1 MIPIEFFLLLGA
13 ILFSIG
19 AYGVV
24 TKSNAIIVLMCIE
37 LMLNAAN
44 INFVA
49 FGAFHPDIMGQAF
62 VIVTITVAA
71 AEVAVGIAILLK
83 QVATKPVD
91 ILVFVFGFTLAACMG
106 LNLIAASIVGG
117 FFAVINYRIKIL
129 ALQKAAPAAASA
141 AAAEFDDDEEEI

>member
-24 TKSNAIIVLMCIE
+24 TKSDAIIVLMCIE

-71 AEVAVGIAILLK
+71 AEVAVGIAILLNAYK
-83 QVATKPVD
+83 MRKTTELD
-91 ILVFVFGFTLAACMG
+91 EDG
-106 LNLIAASIVGG
+106 LTSM
-117 FFAVINYRIKIL
+117 RW
-129 ALQKAAPAAASA
+129 
-141 AAAEFDDDEEEI
+141 

>member
-13 ILFSIG
+13 ILFAIG

-49 FGAFHPDIMGQAF
+49 FGAFHPDITGQAF

-71 AEVAVGIAILLK
+71 AEVAVGIAILLNAYK
-83 QVATKPVD
+83 LRKT
-91 ILVFVFGFTLAACMG
+91 IEL
-106 LNLIAASIVGG
+106 
-117 FFAVINYRIKIL
+117 
-129 ALQKAAPAAASA
+129 
-141 AAAEFDDDEEEI
+141 DEEELTSMRW

>member
-37 LMLNAAN
+37 LMLNAAT
-44 INFVA
+44 INVVA
-49 FGAFHPDIMGQAF
+49 FGAFHPDLMGQAF

-71 AEVAVGIAILLK
+71 AEVAVGIAILLNAYK
-83 QVATKPVD
+83 MRKTTELD
-91 ILVFVFGFTLAACMG
+91 EDG
-106 LNLIAASIVGG
+106 LTSM
-117 FFAVINYRIKIL
+117 RW
-129 ALQKAAPAAASA
+129 
-141 AAAEFDDDEEEI
+141 

>member
-49 FGAFHPDIMGQAF
+49 FGAFHPDIMGQVF
-62 VIVTITVAA
+62 VIMTITVAA
-71 AEVAVGIAILLK
+71 AEVAVGIAILLNAYK
-83 QVATKPVD
+83 MRKTTELD
-91 ILVFVFGFTLAACMG
+91 EDG
-106 LNLIAASIVGG
+106 LTSM
-117 FFAVINYRIKIL
+117 RW
-129 ALQKAAPAAASA
+129 
-141 AAAEFDDDEEEI
+141 